1 MRAHGSFTVAS
12 ALMSTEMLEQALLYP
27 KQSVE
32 LDMTF
37 QNIMSVNVPVYHF
50 KTKSD
55 DAGEIYP
62 YGFATTSGELD
73 GAVEALSGVLQDMLR
88 LAEIEKTS
96 QLLAEEIEKTRRR
109 VNALE
114 YVKIPQ
120 MEEAIQYITMKLDE
134 NERAN
139 TIRLMKVKDMLLK
152 EAIEERREEDAR
164 ATRTFGW
171 NFSFLATKSV
181 SALTST
187 TTAFLWSSVNAV
199 ATIPSAAIR
208 PAFLAAPA
216 SPFSLRNSTAL
227 SISPSVAA
235 SAFLQSIIPAPVI
248 SLKSFTIAAVTAAI
262 SFSSN
267 YKF

>member
-1 MRAHGSFTVAS
+1 MPAINVNPTRQELTRLKTRLRTSIRGHKLLKDKRDELMKQFMDVVRENRALRKRVEEGLMRAHGSFTVAS
-12 ALMSTEMLEQALLYP
+12 ALMSTEM
-27 KQSVE
+27 QSVE

-152 EAIEERREEDAR
+152 EAIEEKREADER
-164 ATRTFGW
+164 AIEAFGGRTG
-171 NFSFLATKSV
+171 
-181 SALTST
+181 
-187 TTAFLWSSVNAV
+187 
-199 ATIPSAAIR
+199 
-208 PAFLAAPA
+208 APEE
-216 SPFSLRNSTAL
+216 T
-227 SISPSVAA
+227 
-235 SAFLQSIIPAPVI
+235 
-248 SLKSFTIAAVTAAI
+248 
-262 SFSSN
+262 
-267 YKF
+267 